1 MLRCRRS
8 RQYQQKSN
16 LKPTESSSE
25 APEPEETLPHRKQ
38 LRPWSS
44 LAFRDYTLLWLSG
57 MGMLI
62 AMQLRLFTST
72 QWLFDE
78 TGSAVDLGILGAI
91 QFIQVPVVVYGGLL
105 ADIIDRKKLMVL
117 TQSVSFMAMLLLTLA
132 ALNDTLAPWMIF
144 TVTGVTGIV
153 NMLGN
158 SARPAMLPRVI
169 PRSHTTNAVT
179 FQTASFQIGQIIA
192 PLLFGVLFIQ
202 FGVTTTFLVGTIF
215 AGVSMIA
222 PALISAS
229 GAPDPDT
236 IAKSKVEAIREGAT
250 FVRKHPILPGLY
262 LLDIGVTVV
271 SFYRMLFPLFASG
284 LYGMG
289 AEGTALLGS
298 ANALGGV
305 GGSMLVFF
313 TEKIRHKGRI
323 VLAATMIYAI
333 GLVAFG
339 LNPIF
344 WVGLLIVALLG
355 ATDSVGMTMRQAIV
369 QLTTPDRLIGRASS
383 AHSFAAMS
391 ANNIGQMEVA
401 FVSAAIGAGA
411 TMVVG
416 GFVGVAVVVI
426 IWFAMPGVRRYEYSE
441 TPSGGAMDDDEDEVD
456 SCQDLRSLK

>member
-1 MLRCRRS
+1 MN
-8 RQYQQKSN
+8 SN
-16 LKPTESSSE
+16 KTESDSE
-25 APEPEETLPHRKQ
+25 TSDTQETILHHRRLK
-38 LRPWSS
+38 PWSS

-91 QFIQVPVVVYGGLL
+91 QFLHMPVVVYGGLL
-105 ADIIDRKKLMVL
+105 ADIVNRKKLMVL
-117 TQSVSFMAMLLLTLA
+117 TQSVSFISMLLLSLA
-132 ALNDTLAPWMIF
+132 AWNDTLAPWMIF

-179 FQTASFQIGQIIA
+179 FQTASFQVAQIAA
-192 PLLFGVLFIQ
+192 PLLFGLLFTQ
-202 FGVTTTFLVGTIF
+202 FGVTATFLVGTVL

-222 PALISAS
+222 PAMIRAS

-236 IAKSKVEAIREGAT
+236 NAQSQLSAIREGAT
-250 FVRKHPILPGLY
+250 FVKKHPILPGLY

-313 TEKIRHKGRI
+313 TEKIRHKGLI
-323 VLAATMIYAI
+323 VLGATMAYAI
-333 GLVAFG
+333 GLIAFG

-344 WVGLLIVALLG
+344 WVGLVIVAFLG

-416 GFVGVAVVVI
+416 GFVGIAVVAVIWVVV
-426 IWFAMPGVRRYEYSE
+426 PGVRRYEFTE
-441 TPSGGAMDDDEDEVD
+441 VPSGAAIDDESRELRD
-456 SCQDLRSLK
+456 QKDLRSLK

>member
-1 MLRCRRS
+1 
-8 RQYQQKSN
+8 
-16 LKPTESSSE
+16 LKTNSSE
-25 APEPEETLPHRKQ
+25 SDPKSSAPEENQSHYRQ

-57 MGMLI
+57 MGMLV

-72 QWLFDE
+72 QWLYDE
-78 TGSAVDLGILGAI
+78 TGSAVQLGILGAI
-91 QFIQVPVVVYGGLL
+91 QFLQMPVVVYGGLL
-105 ADIIDRKKLMVL
+105 ADIINRKKLMVF
-117 TQSVSFMAMLLLTLA
+117 TQSVSFISMALLTLA
-132 ALNDTLAPWMIF
+132 SWNEILAPWMIF
-144 TVTGVTGIV
+144 TVTGLTGIV

-169 PRSHTTNAVT
+169 PRSHTTNGVT
-179 FQTASFQIGQIIA
+179 FQTASFQIGQIVA
-192 PLLFGVLFIQ
+192 PLLFGLLFIQ
-202 FGVTTTFLVGTIF
+202 FGVTTTFLVGTLF

-222 PALISAS
+222 PVMINAS

-236 IAKSKVEAIREGAT
+236 IAQSKVAALREGAK
-250 FVRKHPILPGLY
+250 FVKGHPILPGLY
-262 LLDIGVTVV
+262 LLDVGVTIV

-298 ANALGGV
+298 ANAFGGV

-323 VLAATMIYAI
+323 VLTATMIYAV
-333 GLVAFG
+333 GLIAFG

-344 WVGLLIVALLG
+344 WVGLVIVALLG

-383 AHSFAAMS
+383 AHSFAAMT
-391 ANNIGQMEVA
+391 ANNVGQMEVA
-401 FVSAAIGAGA
+401 FVSAAIGAGT
-411 TMVVG
+411 TMVLG
-416 GFVGVAVVVI
+416 GFIGIAVVGI
-426 IWFAMPGVRRYEYSE
+426 IWVAIPGIRRYEYIE
-441 TPSGGAMDDDEDEVD
+441 LPSDEVID
-456 SCQDLRSLK
+456 

>member
-1 MLRCRRS
+1 
-8 RQYQQKSN
+8 
-16 LKPTESSSE
+16 LKTNSSE
-25 APEPEETLPHRKQ
+25 SDPKSSAPEENQSHYRQ

-57 MGMLI
+57 MGMLV

-72 QWLFDE
+72 QWLYDE
-78 TGSAVDLGILGAI
+78 TGSAVQLGILGAI
-91 QFIQVPVVVYGGLL
+91 QFLQMPVVVYGGLL
-105 ADIIDRKKLMVL
+105 ADIINRKKLMVF
-117 TQSVSFMAMLLLTLA
+117 TQSVSFISMALLTLA
-132 ALNDTLAPWMIF
+132 SWNEILAPWMIF
-144 TVTGVTGIV
+144 TVTGLTGIV

-169 PRSHTTNAVT
+169 PRSHTTNGVT
-179 FQTASFQIGQIIA
+179 FQTASFQIGQIVA
-192 PLLFGVLFIQ
+192 PLLFGLLFTQ

-222 PALISAS
+222 PVMINAS

-236 IAKSKVEAIREGAT
+236 IAQSKVAALREGAK
-250 FVRKHPILPGLY
+250 FVKGHPILPGLY
-262 LLDIGVTVV
+262 LLDVGVTIV

-298 ANALGGV
+298 ANAFGGV

-323 VLAATMIYAI
+323 VLTATMIYAV
-333 GLVAFG
+333 GLIAFG

-344 WVGLLIVALLG
+344 WVGLVIVALLG

-383 AHSFAAMS
+383 AHSFAAMT
-391 ANNIGQMEVA
+391 ANNVGQMEVA
-401 FVSAAIGAGA
+401 FVSAAIGAGT
-411 TMVVG
+411 TMVLG
-416 GFVGVAVVVI
+416 GFIGIAVVGI
-426 IWFAMPGVRRYEYSE
+426 IWVVIPGIRRYEYIE
-441 TPSGGAMDDDEDEVD
+441 LPSDEVID
-456 SCQDLRSLK
+456 

>member
-1 MLRCRRS
+1 
-8 RQYQQKSN
+8 
-16 LKPTESSSE
+16 LKTNSSE
-25 APEPEETLPHRKQ
+25 SDPKSSAPEENQSHYKQ

-57 MGMLI
+57 MGMLV

-72 QWLFDE
+72 QWLYDE
-78 TGSAVDLGILGAI
+78 TGSAVQLGILGAI
-91 QFIQVPVVVYGGLL
+91 QFLQMPVVVYGGLL
-105 ADIIDRKKLMVL
+105 ADIINRKKLMVF
-117 TQSVSFMAMLLLTLA
+117 TQSVSFISMALLTLA
-132 ALNDTLAPWMIF
+132 SWNEILAPWMIF
-144 TVTGVTGIV
+144 TVTGLTGIV

-169 PRSHTTNAVT
+169 PRSHTTNGVT
-179 FQTASFQIGQIIA
+179 FQTASFQIGQIVA
-192 PLLFGVLFIQ
+192 PLLFGLLFTQ

-222 PALISAS
+222 PVMINAS

-236 IAKSKVEAIREGAT
+236 IAQSKVAALREGAK
-250 FVRKHPILPGLY
+250 FVKGHPILPGLY
-262 LLDIGVTVV
+262 LLDVGVTIV

-298 ANALGGV
+298 ANAFGGV

-323 VLAATMIYAI
+323 VLTATMIYAV
-333 GLVAFG
+333 GLIAFG

-344 WVGLLIVALLG
+344 WVGLVIVALLG

-383 AHSFAAMS
+383 AHSFAAMT
-391 ANNIGQMEVA
+391 ANNVGQMEVA
-401 FVSAAIGAGA
+401 FVSAAIGAGT
-411 TMVVG
+411 TMVLG
-416 GFVGVAVVVI
+416 GFIGIAVVGI
-426 IWFAMPGVRRYEYSE
+426 IWVVIPGIRRYEYIE
-441 TPSGGAMDDDEDEVD
+441 LPSDEVID
-456 SCQDLRSLK
+456 